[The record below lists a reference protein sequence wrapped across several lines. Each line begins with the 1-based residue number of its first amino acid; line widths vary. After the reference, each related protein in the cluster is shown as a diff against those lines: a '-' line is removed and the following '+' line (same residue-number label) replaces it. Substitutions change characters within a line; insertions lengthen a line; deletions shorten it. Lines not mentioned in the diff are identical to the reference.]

1 MLQAMNT
8 GHDGSLTTTHAN
20 SPHEALARLETLC
33 MMGGIELPARAIR
46 EQIAASVQLVVQQSR
61 LSDGS
66 RKVTAISEVAGLDR
80 EGAFQVRPIFRYL
93 RSGTGPRGEALGEF
107 QATGYLPSFL
117 DQFLVRGLVRPGERY
132 L

>member
-20 SPHEALARLETLC
+20 SPREAIARLETLVL
-33 MMGGIELPARAIR
+33 MAGLDLPVRAVR
-46 EQIAASVQLVVQQSR
+46 EQLAGSVNLLVQQCR

-66 RKVTAISEVAGLDR
+66 RKVTAITEVTGIDDDGEIALTPLFEYR
-80 EGAFQVRPIFRYL
+80 
-93 RSGTGPRGEALGEF
+93 RSGTGPDGRVLGANV
-107 QATGYLPSFL
+107 ATGYLPTFL
-117 DQFLVRGLVRPGERY
+117 GDFIVRGLIAPGEAY